1 MLSFSWIQ
9 SLLFALTQRF
19 EWSFTLAAVDR
30 PILSAD
36 FLRHHPLEVSLS
48 RHLLVSVNGE
58 VSLMSSSSHSR
69 GSGWPFAGGRWL
81 HTFFLQLWTVL
92 LAGQSA
98 FQFEKLLLHVLGS
111 QPRWPRIL
119 ALSLPHQ
126 RGPLSVPW
134 CWPCH
139 YHRLYPQANGMVERM
154 HRRRLKTALLSS
166 WLSELPWV
174 LHVLCQIGSPTSLPS
189 KFLSAK

>member
-1 MLSFSWIQ
+1 MDPIPTFCLA
-9 SLLFALTQRF
+9 FALTQRF

-81 HTFFLQLWTVL
+81 HTFFYSCGLFYWLANQLSSLRNFYFMFWGPSH
-92 LAGQSA
+92 AD
-98 FQFEKLLLHVLGS
+98 LGS
-111 QPRWPRIL
+111 WRSVYLISVDPF
-119 ALSLPHQ
+119 LSLGVDH
-126 RGPLSVPW
+126 VTT
-134 CWPCH
+134 
-139 YHRLYPQANGMVERM
+139 
-154 HRRRLKTALLSS
+154 TAYILRPMAWSS
-166 WLSELPWV
+166 A
-174 LHVLCQIGSPTSLPS
+174 CTGGG
-189 KFLSAK
+189 